1 MPLTEEQQTSLSKAA
16 LVRIL
21 EGHKTIAAAGG
32 GDLRVA
38 LLARLVAQAIS
49 AKPIFVDFDIV
60 FSILRQHFDS
70 LLQVVCGPVY
80 FLLKMSETFVMQ
92 LYSKVYVNFFCM
104 TVA

>member
-60 FSILRQHFDS
+60 FSILRQHFNS
-70 LLQVVCGPVY
+70 LSCLWSCLFSSQNV
-80 FLLKMSETFVMQ
+80 
-92 LYSKVYVNFFCM
+92 
-104 TVA
+104 

>member
-38 LLARLVAQAIS
+38 LLARLVTQAIS
-49 AKPIFVDFDIV
+49 LPLPVSLFVEFEIILSIF
-60 FSILRQHFDS
+60 RQNFTS
-70 LLQVVCGPVY
+70 YLQV
-80 FLLKMSETFVMQ
+80 
-92 LYSKVYVNFFCM
+92 FCFSY
-104 TVA
+104 